1 LFQVLKGGHREAI
14 RIGSATYDPSSRT
27 VTLAPA
33 HQLYLFGHY
42 QLVVNGTSP
51 TGVSDIYGNLLDG
64 ADTGR
69 PGSNYVRMFGPEVL
83 VGQSP
88 PAGPKAHAAA
98 HAARGH
104 HPTRASVVAHPAKAI
119 AGRRA

>member
-1 LFQVLKGGHREAI
+1 M
-14 RIGSATYDPSSRT
+14 
-27 VTLAPA
+27 TLTPA
-33 HQLYLFGHY
+33 RQLYLFGHY

-64 ADTGR
+64 AGTGR
-69 PGSNYVRMFGPEVL
+69 PGSDYVRVFGQEVL

-88 PAGPKAHAAA
+88 PAGPRGHAAA
-98 HAARGH
+98 HAAH
-104 HPTRASVVAHPAKAI
+104 THLTRPGRALAAHPARAI